1 MEMVMPKLPQLL
13 TTALGF
19 LFFVWILAKF
29 AWGPILGLL
38 DERRGKIDGDYA
50 AAEKNLAEAEQL
62 KGEFE
67 LKLADIKTIQREM
80 VQEAVKK
87 GEKAKKGTG
96 PCKISTRDG
105 LIDIELKN
113 GRTFNLKP
121 TQKDNVYKDQEGK
134 KVVRSEESTKST
146 RFKWDHAGITVTWK
160 D

>member
-1 MEMVMPKLPQLL
+1 MK
-13 TTALGF
+13 
-19 LFFVWILAKF
+19 
-29 AWGPILGLL
+29 
-38 DERRGKIDGDYA
+38 
-50 AAEKNLAEAEQL
+50 
-62 KGEFE
+62 
-67 LKLADIKTIQREM
+67 IKTAIPVLTSLCLAFAALPAQADSIQADCVM
-80 VQEAVKK
+80 VKK